1 MALGL
6 IFLWYVILGV
16 LTAGGLIALISKRL
30 TPRSEQAALGLLLI
44 PIAAIYLVF
53 LAHLGPTA
61 ALRAELLPVIG
72 FALLG
77 LAGTR
82 VAPVLMLGYLG
93 HGAWDLLHEVLM
105 LQGRLETLTAIPLAY
120 GMFCATIDWVLAG
133 YCLTRRHDW
142 RAAPRAPRPVASGLL
157 PDAR

>member
-6 IFLWYVILGV
+6 IFLWYIVLGV
-16 LTAGGLIALISKRL
+16 LVAGGLITLISRRL
-30 TPRSEQAALGLLLI
+30 TPRNEQAAFGLLLI

-77 LAGTR
+77 LAGMRFT
-82 VAPVLMLGYLG
+82 PVLMLGYFG
-93 HGAWDLLHEVLM
+93 HGVWDLLHEVLM

-120 GMFCATIDWVLAG
+120 GMFCAAIDWVLVG
-133 YCLTRRHDW
+133 YFWTRRHAW
-142 RAAPRAPRPVASGLL
+142 RAAWRAP
-157 PDAR
+157 

>member
-16 LTAGGLIALISKRL
+16 LVAGGLIALISRRL
-30 TPRSEQAALGLLLI
+30 TPRNEQAAFGLLLL

-72 FALLG
+72 FSLLG
-77 LAGTR
+77 LAGLRFT
-82 VAPVLMLGYLG
+82 PVLMLGYLG

-120 GMFCATIDWVLAG
+120 GLFCATIDWVLAG
-133 YCLTRRHDW
+133 YFWTRHHDW
-142 RAAPRAPRPVASGLL
+142 KAASRAPRPVAGGQI
-157 PDAR
+157 PDVR